1 MSTSS
6 GLLQI
11 IVSFST
17 SFCQRQRSVQV
28 RYKVKF
34 FIQREVTYWNRL
46 PKEVADAPSLDAFK
60 ARLAVAPG
68 SLVWLVT
75 LYITGGLKLDDHWGP
90 FQPRPFYDSMILWF
104 WFSKTTLSC
113 PALYHAQVLFV
124 PCLSCSLEIT
134 LSKGQMLLCSVSS
147 TQKPGRKK
155 SDVCLCATTQLLF
168 LVNII
173 LELLLIFLFT
183 YAFQKWN
190 TVLVTLVSKV

>member
-75 LYITGGLKLDDHWGP
+75 LHITGGLKLDDH
-90 FQPRPFYDSMILWF
+90 
-104 WFSKTTLSC
+104 
-113 PALYHAQVLFV
+113 
-124 PCLSCSLEIT
+124 
-134 LSKGQMLLCSVSS
+134 
-147 TQKPGRKK
+147 
-155 SDVCLCATTQLLF
+155 
-168 LVNII
+168 
-173 LELLLIFLFT
+173 
-183 YAFQKWN
+183 
-190 TVLVTLVSKV
+190 